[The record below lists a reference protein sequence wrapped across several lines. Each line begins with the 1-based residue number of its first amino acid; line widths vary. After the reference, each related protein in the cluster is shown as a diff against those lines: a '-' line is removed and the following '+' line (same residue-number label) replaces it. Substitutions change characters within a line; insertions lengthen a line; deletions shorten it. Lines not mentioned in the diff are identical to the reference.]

1 MPTYNFKN
9 KETGEITERI
19 MKMSELDS
27 YKETNPELEIYI
39 ESAMVVR
46 SLSIGGGLLKGKN
59 SNFKEV
65 LSNIHKRTPG
75 SCLDKTTD
83 I

>member
-9 KETGEITERI
+9 KETGEISERI

-27 YKETNPELEIYI
+27 YKETNPELEQYI
-39 ESAMVVR
+39 ESPMVVR
-46 SLSIGGGLLKGKN
+46 SLNIGEGLLKGKN
-59 SNFKEV
+59 NGFKEV
-65 LSNIHKRTPG
+65 LQRIHERTPG
-75 SCLDKTTD
+75 SCLNRTTD

>member
-9 KETGEITERI
+9 KKTGEISERI

-27 YKETNPELEIYI
+27 YKEINPELEQYI
-39 ESAMVVR
+39 ESPMVVR
-46 SLSIGGGLLKGKN
+46 SLNIGEGLLKGKN
-59 SNFKEV
+59 SGFKEV
-65 LSNIHKRTPG
+65 LQRIHERTPG
-75 SCLDKTTD
+75 SCLNRSTD